1 MTEICNKILLIFQ
14 LTHDK
19 AIRICYGAK
28 VPQSRPKLAEVE
40 KLFAT
45 LKGEEDLKYS
55 MKRSLQQVGAECW
68 GAHSAACGGSQDS
81 PNREAKGAADLMA
94 CSYGARHDFLC
105 LWKEGDE
112 YIFKLLN
119 ESAWTEQSEL
129 CAWSMLVG

>member
-19 AIRICYGAK
+19 AIRICNGDK

-55 MKRSLQQVGAECW
+55 MKRSLQQVGAEC
-68 GAHSAACGGSQDS
+68 
-81 PNREAKGAADLMA
+81 
-94 CSYGARHDFLC
+94 
-105 LWKEGDE
+105 
-112 YIFKLLN
+112 
-119 ESAWTEQSEL
+119 
-129 CAWSMLVG
+129 